1 MRKGSETNIP
11 KNLLISCSYELC
23 SFHDYN
29 KHCKYLY
36 AASQVVSF
44 VLSRSIFNFPHSAF
58 TVQRHR
64 ALHTL
69 LSKLLHRLNNK
80 WIKFS
85 LTLIMS
91 LFINLSVTVIN
102 SVTEQKKKVYWLLL
116 AQPGC
121 ADRDVCW
128 LRATCVAWGR
138 VRCHLALGAPA
149 PALEQ
154 GSCLRGEK
162 GSREEVVCQLVISMR
177 EKTGTKDIFQ
187 SFFPSWFLF
196 QPCNHFWMMMK
207 CRVYLFGLWT
217 DMKNGAVSYSQGKV
231 PWPRQGCSHNW
242 DAAACWAGAAPPETS
257 HLHPA
262 STNKQLGGEQKAK
275 R

>member
-102 SVTEQKKKVYWLLL
+102 SVTEQKKKKSLL
-116 AQPGC
+116 AASGPT
-121 ADRDVCW
+121 W
-128 LRATCVAWGR
+128 LCTLRCVLAQGNLCGLGTRSVPFGSRCSSPSTRAGQLPPR
-138 VRCHLALGAPA
+138 RKGK
-149 PALEQ
+149 Q
-154 GSCLRGEK
+154 RRSCLPVSNQHEGENWNK
-162 GSREEVVCQLVISMR
+162 RHFSELFPLLIFISAL
-177 EKTGTKDIFQ
+177 Q
-187 SFFPSWFLF
+187 SLLDDDE
-196 QPCNHFWMMMK
+196 M
-207 CRVYLFGLWT
+207 
-217 DMKNGAVSYSQGKV
+217 
-231 PWPRQGCSHNW
+231 
-242 DAAACWAGAAPPETS
+242 
-257 HLHPA
+257 
-262 STNKQLGGEQKAK
+262 
-275 R
+275 